1 MKILGIE
8 TSCDETA
15 AAIVENGSKLLS
27 NIYASS
33 ASIHTKTGGIIP
45 EIAAREQTKS
55 IIPVIQRAV
64 FDAAGYDRQA
74 VEADF
79 VATKW
84 ARENLDAIAVTVGPG
99 LIGSLLVGVEVA
111 KTLAWVWDK
120 PIVPVVHTLAHV
132 YANWLS
138 GQPFPEFPTVVLTV
152 SGGHTNL
159 FLMEGH
165 HSFRLIGET
174 RDDTAGEAF
183 DKIARFI
190 GLSYPGGPAIQ
201 QLAQSGDPKRVALPR
216 PMIASKNFDFSFSG
230 LKTAVV
236 RQAEAGSY
244 KKEDVAAST
253 QAAIIEVLVTKTL
266 RALKIYKVKSLLLAG
281 GVAANQT
288 LRSQLKEKSPVPT
301 YIPPIELCTDN
312 GAFVAS
318 YAFYNYFPT
327 PRNKI
332 FAQADTYTALGKYA
346 KNIYRSS

>member
-1 MKILGIE
+1 MKMKILGIE

-27 NIYASS
+27 NISASS
-33 ASIHTKTGGIIP
+33 APIHTKTGGIIP
-45 EIAAREQTKS
+45 EVAAREQTKS
-55 IIPVIQRAV
+55 IIPVIQRAI
-64 FDAAGYDRQA
+64 FDAAGNGRQA

-79 VATKW
+79 VATEW
-84 ARENLDAIAVTVGPG
+84 ARENLDAIAVTVGQG

-111 KTLAWVWDK
+111 KALAWVWEK

-138 GQPFPEFPTVVLTV
+138 GQPFPEFPAVVLTV
-152 SGGHTNL
+152 SGGHTNI

-165 HSFRLIGET
+165 HSFKLIGET

-190 GLSYPGGPAIQ
+190 GLSYPGGPEIQ
-201 QLAQSGDPKRVALPR
+201 KLAPGGNPNKIALPR
-216 PMIASKNFDFSFSG
+216 PMIANENFDFSFSG

-236 RQAEAGSY
+236 RRAEVGSY
-244 KKEDVAAST
+244 KKEDMAAAT
-253 QAAIIEVLVTKTL
+253 QASIIEVLETKTL
-266 RALKIYKVKSLLLAG
+266 RVLEKYKAKSLLLAG
-281 GVAANQT
+281 GVAANQM

-301 YIPPIELCTDN
+301 HAPPVKLWTDN

-318 YAFYNYFPT
+318 
-327 PRNKI
+327 
-332 FAQADTYTALGKYA
+332 
-346 KNIYRSS
+346 

>member
-27 NIYASS
+27 NISASS
-33 ASIHTKTGGIIP
+33 APIHTKTGGIIP

-55 IIPVIQRAV
+55 IIPVIQKAI
-64 FDAAGYDRQA
+64 FDAAVDDRRT

-79 VATKW
+79 VTIKW
-84 ARENLDAIAVTVGPG
+84 ARENIDAIAVTVGQG

-132 YANWLS
+132 YPNWLS
-138 GQPFPEFPTVVLTV
+138 GPPFPEFPTVVLTV
-152 SGGHTNL
+152 SGGHTNI

-165 HSFRLIGET
+165 HSFKLIGET

-201 QLAQSGDPKRVALPR
+201 KLAQGGDPKSVSLPR
-216 PMIASKNFDFSFSG
+216 PMIASKDFDFSFSG

-236 RQAEAGSY
+236 RQAGVKSY
-244 KKEDVAAST
+244 KKKDLAAST
-253 QAAIIEVLVTKTL
+253 QAAIIEVLETKTL
-266 RALKIYKVKSLLLAG
+266 RAVEKYKAKSLLLAG
-281 GVAANQT
+281 GVAANQM

-301 YIPPIELCTDN
+301 YVPPVELCTDN

-318 YAFYNYFPT
+318 YAFYNYFT
-327 PRNKI
+327 IPRNKI